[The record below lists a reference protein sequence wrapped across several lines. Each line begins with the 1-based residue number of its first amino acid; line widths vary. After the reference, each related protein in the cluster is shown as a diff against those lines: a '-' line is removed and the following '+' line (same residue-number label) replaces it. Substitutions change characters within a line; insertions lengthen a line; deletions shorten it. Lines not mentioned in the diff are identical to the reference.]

1 MKRASASEVVA
12 IASKSRSLKSCAKSA
27 LRDDNQKQKDAGI
40 VEVYFD
46 SNVVVRRTVALM

>member
-1 MKRASASEVVA
+1 MTRAPASEVVA
-12 IASKSRSLKSCAKSA
+12 IASNSRSLKSCAKGA
-27 LRDDNQKQKDAGI
+27 LRDDNEKQRGAGI

>member
-1 MKRASASEVVA
+1 VTRAPASEVVA
-12 IASKSRSLKSCAKSA
+12 IASNSRSLKSCAKGA
-27 LRDDNQKQKDAGI
+27 LRDDNEKQRGAGI